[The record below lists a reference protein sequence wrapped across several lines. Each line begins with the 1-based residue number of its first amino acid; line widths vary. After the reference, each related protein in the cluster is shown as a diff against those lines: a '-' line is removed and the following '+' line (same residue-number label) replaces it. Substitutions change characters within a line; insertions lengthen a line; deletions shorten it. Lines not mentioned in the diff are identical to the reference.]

1 MVKVI
6 QSRDK
11 RIPDGAFVR
20 AINDHEIEDSLEYQ
34 YYNDISQTRKIL
46 IEKMGTKYQIILKTD
61 EMLMVDIEEPAY
73 RQCENNCE
81 FCFINGLPTGLRK
94 ELYFR
99 DDDYRLS
106 FLFGNF
112 LSLTNMREY
121 DIKRI
126 GRLKLSPLYVSVHT
140 TNPELRKR
148 VFKNVKAGLI
158 MEQLSCLIDNDVVIH
173 CQIVIIPGLTDG
185 QQLFRSIKDLSTLYP
200 GVHSIGVVPVGRTK
214 YSKKIPEVSKKLA
227 NETIEIVNEY
237 QAAFRKKHKRGVA
250 YCADEFYIKAGLSIP
265 DTYYYDDFPQYEN
278 GIGMLRAFI
287 NELNALKRITKIQ
300 GKILILTG
308 RLALPYLNLLK
319 AKLEENNSR
328 KKVCVDLRGVDNHF
342 FGTSITVSGLLSAG
356 DFTRTFRTFETAHDR
371 IVLPPNCT
379 NDSGEFIDGQAINDK
394 RIIIS
399 PSSIEELIKCL
410 QS

>member
-214 YSKKIPEVSKKLA
+214 YSKTIPEVSKKLA

-287 NELNALKRITKIQ
+287 NELNALKRMTKIQ

>member
-46 IEKMGTKYQIILKTD
+46 IEKMGTKYHIILKTD
-61 EMLMVDIEEPAY
+61 EMLRVDIEEPAY

-148 VFKNVKAGLI
+148 VFKNVNAGLI

-200 GVHSIGVVPVGRTK
+200 GIYSIGVVPVGRTK

-237 QAAFRKKHKRGVA
+237 QTAFRKKHKRGVA
-250 YCADEFYIKAGLSIP
+250 YCADEFYVKAGLSIP

-287 NELNALKRITKIQ
+287 NELNALKRITRIR

-308 RLALPYLNLLK
+308 RLALPYVNLLK

-399 PSSIEELIKCL
+399 PSSIEELIQCL

>member
-11 RIPDGAFVR
+11 RIPAGTFVK

-34 YYNDISQTRKIL
+34 YYDDISQTRKVL
-46 IEKMGTKYQIILKTD
+46 IEKNGAKYHIILKTD
-61 EMLMVDIEEPAY
+61 EMLRVDIEEPAY

-112 LSLTNMREY
+112 LSLSNMREY

-237 QAAFRKKHKRGVA
+237 QTAFRKKYKRGVA
-250 YCADEFYIKAGLSIP
+250 YCADEFYVKAGLSIP

-287 NELNALKRITKIQ
+287 NELNALKRITKIR

-328 KKVCVDLRGVDNHF
+328 KKVSVDLRGVDNHF

-356 DFTRTFRTFETAHDR
+356 DFIRTFRTFETAHDR